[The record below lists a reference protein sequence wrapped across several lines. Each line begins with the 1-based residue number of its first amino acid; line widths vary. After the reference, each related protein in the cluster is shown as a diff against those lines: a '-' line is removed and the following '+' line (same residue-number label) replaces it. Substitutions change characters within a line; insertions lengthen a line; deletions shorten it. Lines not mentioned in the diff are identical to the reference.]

1 MEETKV
7 RVRKNDPILD
17 KSPNLSD
24 KDMEVITLFID
35 GVPRREAYRQIY
47 KDTIS
52 DSSIYNWFR
61 LEKVT
66 NKLKEYE
73 MQLDNYNVVCDK
85 VLLNVIVD
93 KYAQNKDKIAAI
105 KLWANLRDRI
115 KTRVVVESEKT
126 VNLENVTDENLELII
141 NAITNGNK

>member
-1 MEETKV
+1 MDEIKI
-7 RVRKNDPILD
+7 RKRKNDPILD
-17 KSPNLSD
+17 RSKELSD

-35 GVPRREAYRQIY
+35 GVPRREAYRQVY
-47 KDTIS
+47 KESIS

-61 LEKVT
+61 LDKVT

-73 MQLDNYNVVCDK
+73 LQLDNYNVVCDK
-85 VLLNVIVD
+85 VLLNVITSKV
-93 KYAQNKDKIAAI
+93 AQNKDKIAAI
-105 KLWANLRDRI
+105 KLWAALRDRI

-126 VNLENVTDENLELII
+126 VNLENVTDDNLELII